1 MNSIEQYRLRSIVKG
16 DRSSHSQGSRIRGG
30 IMQGIVGFLLQN
42 GQSLFLLIL
51 CGVIGYG
58 VYLLIQELQDQKS
71 SPRRQH
77 SSIRSTPT
85 RCSPIRSSPQNR
97 SIKRNTRGR
106 FHLAHPLHGKLVKL
120 LGGDQKA
127 AIRLIASYQAKF
139 PDKPNQWHY
148 EKAIYDLSRDR
159 H

>member
-1 MNSIEQYRLRSIVKG
+1 
-16 DRSSHSQGSRIRGG
+16 
-30 IMQGIVGFLLQN
+30 MQGIVEFLLQN

-51 CGVIGYG
+51 CGVIGCG
-58 VYLLIQELQDQKS
+58 VYLLVRELQDQKS

-77 SSIRSTPT
+77 SSIRSTSIRSTPI
-85 RCSPIRSSPQNR
+85 RSSPIRSSPQNR
-97 SIKRNTRGR
+97 GIKRNTRGR
-106 FHLAHPLHGKLVKL
+106 FHLSHPLHGKLVKL